1 MGCGE
6 PSKIMIY
13 DSKTKIFIALIGI
26 STHERTVL
34 TSLFKISGIYQE
46 WKEGASTPARC
57 VLLDSDDPEGRLWY
71 DAELQKPSGI
81 PIVTIGSFYLGNNVA
96 THLLRPFRW
105 GQVLE
110 SLEQAIEGRGG
121 RALAPQDALST
132 TFCAVSD
139 TMDAAMFTPRTYKTQ
154 PAALVINP
162 NPKGWRYITAE
173 LGQRGYRVDHVSTS
187 AAAVLLMANFRYNLV
202 FVEAH
207 LPDEDGVAICKL
219 LKQSQSRRRATAI
232 ILSTDRKA
240 VDRIRGTFAGCDI
253 IISKPVDPDE
263 LHRAL
268 DKLAPE
274 YVLTEN

>member
-1 MGCGE
+1 
-6 PSKIMIY
+6 MIY
-13 DSKTKIFIALIGI
+13 EPKTKTLIALIGI
-26 STHERTVL
+26 SKHERTVL

-46 WKEGASTPARC
+46 WKEGASAPARC

-71 DAELQKPSGI
+71 DAEMQKPSGI
-81 PIVTIGSFYLGNNVA
+81 SIVTIGSFYLGSNVA
-96 THLLRPFRW
+96 THLMRPFRW
-105 GQVLE
+105 GQALE
-110 SLEQAIEGRGG
+110 ALEQAIAESGR
-121 RALAPQDALST
+121 RALTPQHALST

-139 TMDAAMFTPRTYKTQ
+139 TMDAAMSTQLRAYKTQ

-173 LGQRGYRVDHVSTS
+173 LGQRGYQVDHVSTS
-187 AAAVLLMANFRYNLV
+187 AAAVLLLANFRYNLV

-219 LKQSQSRRRATAI
+219 LKQSHGRRRTTAI

-240 VDRIRGTFAGCDI
+240 VDRIRGTFAGCDVF
-253 IISKPVDPDE
+253 ISKPVDPDE
-263 LHRAL
+263 LHRVL

-274 YVLTEN
+274 YVLAEHQHAA

>member
-1 MGCGE
+1 
-6 PSKIMIY
+6 MIFE
-13 DSKTKIFIALIGI
+13 SKTKISIALIGV
-26 STHERTVL
+26 SKHERTVL

-46 WKEGASTPARC
+46 WKEDSSTPASC

-71 DAELQKPSGI
+71 DAEMQRPSGI

-96 THLLRPFRW
+96 AHLLRPFRW
-105 GQVLE
+105 GQALE
-110 SLEQAIEGRGG
+110 ALKQAIEQSSR
-121 RALAPQDALST
+121 RELIPQHALST

-139 TMDAAMFTPRTYKTQ
+139 TMDAAISTQLRVYRTQ
-154 PAALVINP
+154 AAALVINP

-187 AAAVLLMANFRYNLV
+187 AAAVLLLANFRYNLV

-207 LPDEDGVAICKL
+207 LPDEDGIAICKL
-219 LKQSQSRRRATAI
+219 LKQSQARRRTTAI

-240 VDRIRGTFAGCDI
+240 VDRIRGTFSGCDVF
-253 IISKPVDPDE
+253 ISKPVDPDE
-263 LHRAL
+263 LQRVL

-274 YVLTEN
+274 YVLDESCHSS